1 MARTRTWWAA
11 CAALLGAAC
20 AGPSAQHKL
29 SLNSRIASRD
39 WAGAVGQLERAKAS
53 EYASRDEVLY
63 WLDVAAVLHD
73 AGKWRESDKALDQ
86 AEQRLEALYTQSI
99 SKGAATFF
107 VNDTTDDYRG
117 EPHERSLLHIL
128 RALNYAYAGASDE
141 AVVESRK
148 VTTFLTEL
156 GTTVGSRYTYRDD
169 AFAQYLSALLFEDA
183 GHPDDARISYQAAH
197 TAYQAYA
204 AAYGTQEPGWKL
216 PPMHQGEGE
225 IVFLHYVGV
234 APRRS
239 SQTIQVAWN
248 DAIAAINATS
258 GDDEDAKKAQNAIVA
273 GLSANAIT
281 VAFPEQI
288 QDPFLIQGSEI
299 EVAGKLAPTV
309 VVEDISAIAAR
320 ALDDRMGIIRSR
332 AIARRG
338 GDQEARRPGLGTPRR
353 NGDARRKRRNRG
365 GGYPLLEHAARA
377 DPHGAR
383 AGPRWEAGGRRPLHQ
398 RPRPVHRRG
407 EGRRGCHRRPP
418 HLRPCP
424 HRDVREE
431 PCCASPSV
439 R

>member
-332 AIARRG
+332 AIARATIKYVLGKIAEEETKKHAGQGWGLLAGMVTRVASAATEVA
-338 GDQEARRPGLGTPRR
+338 DTRCWNTLPAQIRMARVRVPAGKQVVGVRYT
-353 NGDARRKRRNRG
+353 NAQGQFTDAEKVDVDVT
-365 GGYPLLEHAARA
+365 A
-377 DPHGAR
+377 
-383 AGPRWEAGGRRPLHQ
+383 GRRTY
-398 RPRPVHRRG
+398 VH
-407 EGRRGCHRRPP
+407 
-418 HLRPCP
+418 
-424 HRDVREE
+424 VRT
-431 PCCASPSV
+431 AM
-439 R
+439 